1 LTGWQWFGIVVSEQ
15 MFTRILE
22 GSMGLTSTL
31 LRSRAVAALTSP
43 HGVDRY
49 LEQVNPMW
57 AAHEVRARIVG
68 VHREVDVPGH
78 PPVATITLQPT
89 STWRGHRAGQHVQ
102 LGVEPDEGAGAHRRH
117 VRVFSVSSA
126 ESRAGDRF
134 TITLRANPDGLVSRY
149 LVERAEPGTMV
160 HLSQAEGDFVLPDG
174 PDSRVPEHLMLISGG
189 SGITPVMSM
198 LRSLQR
204 RTHRGRVTFVHYAQ
218 SPEHQI
224 YGDELEMIRRS
235 GHGVDVH
242 LLHPELGDPALSPA
256 WLERLVPGYR
266 DVPTW
271 ACGPAPLIEAVQ
283 AAYAGSEALRV
294 EYFKPPR
301 TTSGDAAGQVEF
313 TRSGKAAANSGA
325 SLLEQAEAL
334 GLRPEFGCRM
344 GICFSCTSRKSEG
357 TVRNVLTGEQSSLP
371 DEDIRIC
378 VSAPVGDCAVDL

>member
-1 LTGWQWFGIVVSEQ
+1 MGITATVG
-15 MFTRILE
+15 
-22 GSMGLTSTL
+22 GSI
-31 LRSRAVAALTSP
+31 LRSRALAALTSP

-57 AAHEVRARIVG
+57 AAHEVRARVVG

-102 LGVEPDEGAGAHRRH
+102 LGVEINGSRRTT
-117 VRVFSVSSA
+117 RVFTVSSPD
-126 ESRAGDRF
+126 SRHGDRF
-134 TITLRANPDGLVSRY
+134 TITLRANPEGVVSRY
-149 LVERAEPGTMV
+149 LVEEAGPGTTV
-160 HLSQAEGDFVLPDG
+160 HLSQAEGDFVLPDQV
-174 PDSRVPEHLMLISGG
+174 PDHVLFISGG

-204 RTHRGRVTFVHYAQ
+204 RTHRGRVTFLHYAQ

-224 YGDELEMIRRS
+224 FAAELDEVRRS
-235 GHGVDVH
+235 GHGIDVH

-256 WLERLVPGYR
+256 YLERLVPGYR
-266 DVPTW
+266 DIPTW

-283 AAYAGSEALRV
+283 AAYDGSEALRV

-301 TTSGDAAGQVEF
+301 VATGSGEGEVEF
-313 TRSGKAAANSGA
+313 TRSGRAAANSGA
-325 SLLEQAEAL
+325 ALLEQAEAL
-334 GLRPEFGCRM
+334 GLTPEYGCRM
-344 GICFSCTSRKSEG
+344 GICFSCVSRKTEG
-357 TVRNVLTGEQSSLP
+357 TVRNILTGETSSLP

-378 VSAPVGDCAVDL
+378 VSAPEGDCAVEL

>member
-1 LTGWQWFGIVVSEQ
+1 
-15 MFTRILE
+15 
-22 GSMGLTSTL
+22 MGLTTSI
-31 LRSRAVAALTSP
+31 LRSRAVAALASP

-57 AAHEVRARIVG
+57 AAHEVRARV
-68 VHREVDVPGH
+68 VEVRREVDVPGH

-89 STWRGHRAGQHVQ
+89 STWQGHRAGQHVQ
-102 LGVEPDEGAGAHRRH
+102 VGVQVDGARRTT
-117 VRVFSVSSA
+117 RVFTVSSPD
-126 ESRAGDRF
+126 SRRGDRF
-134 TITLRANPDGLVSRY
+134 TITLRANPDGVVSRY
-149 LVERAEPGTMV
+149 LVERAQPGTMV
-160 HLSQAEGDFVLPDG
+160 HLSQAEGDFVLPD
-174 PDSRVPEHLMLISGG
+174 SVPEHVLFVSGG

-218 SPEHQI
+218 SPDHQI
-224 YGDELEMIRRS
+224 YAAELDEIRRS
-235 GHGVDVH
+235 GHGIDVH

-256 WLERLVPGYR
+256 WLEHKVPGYR

-283 AAYAGSEALRV
+283 AAYAGSDALRV

-301 TTSGDAAGQVEF
+301 VTAENAEGTVACARAGQE
-313 TRSGKAAANSGA
+313 AANTGE

-334 GLRPEFGCRM
+334 GLKPEFGCRM
-344 GICFSCTSRKSEG
+344 GICLSCVSRKSEG
-357 TVRNVLTGEQSSLP
+357 TVRNVLTGEESSLP

-378 VSAPVGDCAVDL
+378 VSAPVGDCVVEL

>member
-1 LTGWQWFGIVVSEQ
+1 
-15 MFTRILE
+15 
-22 GSMGLTSTL
+22 MGLTSTL

-49 LEQVNPMW
+49 LEQVHPMW
-57 AAHEVRARIVG
+57 AVHEVRARIVE

-78 PPVATITLQPT
+78 PPVATLTLQPT

-102 LGVEPDEGAGAHRRH
+102 LGVEPHDGAGAHRRH
-117 VRVFSVSSA
+117 VRVFSVSSPD
-126 ESRAGDRF
+126 SRHGDRF
-134 TITLRANPDGLVSRY
+134 TITLRANPEGLVSRY
-149 LVERAEPGTMV
+149 LVERARPGTMV
-160 HLSQAEGDFVLPDG
+160 HLSQAEGDFVLPD
-174 PDSRVPEHLMLISGG
+174 RVPDHVVLISGG

-204 RTHRGRVTFVHYAQ
+204 RTHRGRITFLHYAQ

-224 YGDELEMIRRS
+224 YADELRAIT
-235 GHGVDVH
+235 GHGIEVR

-256 WLERLVPGYR
+256 YLERLVPGFR

-271 ACGPAPLIEAVQ
+271 ACGPAPLVEAVRG
-283 AAYAGSEALRV
+283 AYGDSPELRV

-301 TTSGDAAGQVEF
+301 TATGEAEGSVEF
-313 TRSGKAAANSGA
+313 ARSGATAANSGA
-325 SLLEQAEAL
+325 SLLEQAEEL
-334 GLRPEFGCRM
+334 GLRPEHGCRM
-344 GICFSCTSRKSEG
+344 GICFSCVSRKREG

-378 VSAPVGDCAVDL
+378 VSAPVGDCVVDL

>member
-1 LTGWQWFGIVVSEQ
+1 MSLVDTV
-15 MFTRILE
+15 
-22 GSMGLTSTL
+22 

-57 AAHEVRARIVG
+57 AAHEVRARIVS

-102 LGVEPDEGAGAHRRH
+102 VGVEVDGARRTT
-117 VRVFSVSSA
+117 RVFTVSSPD
-126 ESRAGDRF
+126 SRHGDRF
-134 TITLRANPDGLVSRY
+134 TITLRANPDGVVSRY
-149 LVERAEPGTMV
+149 LVERARPGTMV
-160 HLSQAEGDFVLPDG
+160 HLSQAEGDFVLPDHV
-174 PDSRVPEHLMLISGG
+174 PDHVVLISGG

-204 RTHRGRVTFVHYAQ
+204 RTHRGRVTFIHYAQ

-224 YGDELEMIRRS
+224 FAAEIDEVRRS
-235 GHGVDVH
+235 GHGIDVH
-242 LLHPELGDPALSPA
+242 LFHPELGDPALSPA
-256 WLERLVPGYR
+256 RLERLVPGYR

-283 AAYAGSEALRV
+283 AAYAGSDALRV

-301 TTSGDAAGQVEF
+301 VSTGAAGGDVEF
-313 TRSGKAAANSGA
+313 ARSGKQAENTGA

-344 GICFSCTSRKSEG
+344 GICFSCTSRKTEG
-357 TVRNVLTGEQSSLP
+357 TVRNVLTGEESSLP

-378 VSAPVGDCAVDL
+378 VSAPVGDCVVDL

>member
-1 LTGWQWFGIVVSEQ
+1 
-15 MFTRILE
+15 
-22 GSMGLTSTL
+22 MGLTSTI
-31 LRSRAVAALTSP
+31 LRSRAVAALASP

-57 AAHEVRARIVG
+57 AAHEVRARVVD

-102 LGVEPDEGAGAHRRH
+102 LGVEIDGARRTT
-117 VRVFSVSSA
+117 RVFTISSPD
-126 ESRAGDRF
+126 SRPGDRF
-134 TITLRANPDGLVSRY
+134 TITLRANPDAPEGRGVSRY
-149 LVERAEPGTMV
+149 LAEHARPGTMV
-160 HLSQAEGDFVLPDG
+160 HLSQAQGEFVLPDA
-174 PDSRVPEHLMLISGG
+174 VPERILFISGG

-204 RTHRGRVTFVHYAQ
+204 RTHRGQVTFLHYAR

-224 YGDELEMIRRS
+224 FADELEEVRRS

-256 WLERLVPGYR
+256 YLERLVPGYR

-283 AAYAGSEALRV
+283 RTYACPEEARDEPSRGGASPVLRL

-301 TTSGDAAGQVEF
+301 AAGTDAAEGDVVF
-313 TRSGKAAANSGA
+313 SRSGA
-325 SLLEQAEAL
+325 SGANTGATLLDQAEAL
-334 GLRPEFGCRM
+334 GLRPESGCRM
-344 GICFSCTSRKSEG
+344 GICFSCVSRKSEG

-371 DEDIRIC
+371 DEDVRIC
-378 VSAPVGDCAVDL
+378 VSAPVGDCTVDL

>member
-1 LTGWQWFGIVVSEQ
+1 
-15 MFTRILE
+15 
-22 GSMGLTSTL
+22 MGAIQTV

-57 AAHEVRARIVG
+57 AAHEVRARVVG

-78 PPVATITLQPT
+78 PPVATVTLQPT
-89 STWRGHRAGQHVQ
+89 STWQGHRAGQHVQ
-102 LGVEPDEGAGAHRRH
+102 VGVEIDGARRTT
-117 VRVFSVSSA
+117 RVFSVSSPD
-126 ESRAGDRF
+126 SRAGDRF
-134 TITLRANPDGLVSRY
+134 TITLRANPEAPDRQSVSRY
-149 LVERAEPGTMV
+149 LVERAAPGTMV
-160 HLSQAEGDFVLPDG
+160 HLSQAEGDFVLPD
-174 PDSRVPEHLMLISGG
+174 RVPEHVVLISGG

-204 RTHRGRVTFVHYAQ
+204 RTHRGRITFLHYAQ
-218 SPEHQI
+218 SPGHQI
-224 YGDELEMIRRS
+224 FAGELDAIRRS
-235 GHGVDVH
+235 GDGIDVR

-256 WLERLVPGYR
+256 YLERMVPGYR

-283 AAYAGSEALRV
+283 GAYGDSEALRV

-301 TTSGDAAGQVEF
+301 TASGDAEGEVEF
-313 TRSGKAAANSGA
+313 ARSGKAAANSGA

-334 GLRPEFGCRM
+334 GLRPESGCRM
-344 GICFSCTSRKSEG
+344 GICFSCVSTKTEG
-357 TVRNVLTGEQSSLP
+357 TVRNVLTGEESSLP

-378 VSAPVGDCAVDL
+378 VSAPVGDCVVDL